1 MAEPFKDNGY
11 YALAPGKL
19 GVLTIYFERHA
30 PFPET
35 TAALP
40 DGLRFEKLGA
50 HDLHRYRALFKVV
63 GGPWLWVSRL
73 KISDDELVTIL
84 SHPDVAAFALT
95 DGHVDF
101 GFLELDHREQD
112 EAGLEIR
119 YLGLVPHAMK
129 KGYGLALMAHAFS
142 EARARQ
148 VTRLWL
154 HSCHIDGPGSARFY
168 QSQGFTPTRSAIEIL
183 DDPRLT
189 GDLPRD
195 TAPHVPLVECNN
207 A

>member
-19 GVLTIYFERHA
+19 GVLTIYFEHNA
-30 PFPET
+30 PFPQT
-35 TAALP
+35 TAAFP

-50 HDLHRYRALFKVV
+50 MDLHRYRALFKAV

-84 SHPDVAAFALT
+84 SHHDVAAFALT
-95 DGHVDF
+95 NGLEDL

-129 KGYGLALMAHAFS
+129 KGYGPALMAHAFAV
-142 EARARQ
+142 ARARQ

-154 HSCHIDGPGSARFY
+154 HSCHIDGPSSANFY
-168 QSQGFTPTRSAIEIL
+168 RAQGFTPIRSAIEIL

-195 TAPHVPLVECNN
+195 TAPHVPLVE
-207 A
+207 